1 MRSNFQ
7 SVREAFKRVPNLSGV
22 SCGAEEITHIQWDD
36 EISTTND
43 ASSPPMF
50 ISATPTDIDFI
61 KTMGIQIEAGNDFSL
76 SDWMQM
82 YPNNNPD
89 PHTSYMLNES
99 AVKALGWKP
108 DEAIGKILYRGHH
121 KGIVKAVVRDFH
133 FAPLHDPIRPLVI
146 FLDSAYTHIF
156 QAYVRISGNDLP
168 STLKSLAD
176 TWKERIPH
184 RPFQFHFLDENYN
197 VLYHNEQQTAKIFST
212 FSSLAI
218 FLACLGLFA
227 LTAYTTIQRA
237 KEIGIR
243 KILGAGELKIVLL
256 VAKDFM
262 KLVTVAS
269 LIAIPVAWLFMNKW
283 LQNFAYRINIQWW
296 VFALAA
302 LSALLIALTTVS
314 LQAIKAALANP
325 VKSLRNE

>member
-1 MRSNFQ
+1 
-7 SVREAFKRVPNLSGV
+7 
-22 SCGAEEITHIQWDD
+22 
-36 EISTTND
+36 
-43 ASSPPMF
+43 
-50 ISATPTDIDFI
+50 
-61 KTMGIQIEAGNDFSL
+61 
-76 SDWMQM
+76 
-82 YPNNNPD
+82 
-89 PHTSYMLNES
+89 
-99 AVKALGWKP
+99 
-108 DEAIGKILYRGHH
+108 
-121 KGIVKAVVRDFH
+121 
-133 FAPLHDPIRPLVI
+133 
-146 FLDSAYTHIF
+146 
-156 QAYVRISGNDLP
+156 
-168 STLKSLAD
+168 
-176 TWKERIPH
+176 
-184 RPFQFHFLDENYN
+184 

-262 KLVTVAS
+262 KLVTLAS
-269 LIAIPVAWLFMNKW
+269 LIAVPVAWLFMNKW

-314 LQAIKAALANP
+314 LQAVKAALANP
-325 VKSLRNE
+325 VKSLKNE